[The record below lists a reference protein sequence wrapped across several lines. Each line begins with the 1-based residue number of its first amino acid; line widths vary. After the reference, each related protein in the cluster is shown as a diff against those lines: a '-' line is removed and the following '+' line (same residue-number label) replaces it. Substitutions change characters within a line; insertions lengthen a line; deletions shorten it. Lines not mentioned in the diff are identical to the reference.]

1 MSNVERFMKRLEPIL
16 GERITRELELLT
28 SVAGDESGLTPQ
40 LPAAAAWPQNRDE
53 VILLAKEAAD
63 LGIALIPR
71 GAGSGKSGAVIPG
84 GHEVVVDLSKM
95 NRIVELR
102 PQDLYAVVEPGVI
115 TEVLDQSAFEEGFMY
130 PPDPASKSYSTLGGN
145 IATNAGGPR
154 AVKYGVTH
162 RYVWGI
168 EMVLPGGD
176 VFQTGRRSIKG
187 VAGYD
192 LTSLFVGSEGTLGF
206 ITEATLHLV
215 PAPQAVETA
224 FLSFPDALS
233 ASRGAEAVFAK
244 GYLPS
249 MMELLDKAS
258 LDAVRAVSPFRL
270 PENIGAAL
278 LVESDG
284 APEVAQQDLYRMCE
298 IAGDAGA
305 NDSVVARNEKERQ
318 AMRRARQLVSSS
330 LKEKYPLKIS
340 DDIAVPRSQMA
351 TLMAYAQEVA
361 AKANITFACYGHIGD
376 GNLHVNLLCDVEA
389 LSKAQAVR
397 VQLMK
402 KAVAMGGTISGEHGI
417 GIHKREMLHLEQSQE
432 IIALQ
437 KRLKGIFDPQGL
449 MNPNKVF
456 G

>member
-1 MSNVERFMKRLEPIL
+1 
-16 GERITRELELLT
+16 
-28 SVAGDESGLTPQ
+28 
-40 LPAAAAWPQNRDE
+40 
-53 VILLAKEAAD
+53 
-63 LGIALIPR
+63 
-71 GAGSGKSGAVIPG
+71 
-84 GHEVVVDLSKM
+84 
-95 NRIVELR
+95 
-102 PQDLYAVVEPGVI
+102 
-115 TEVLDQSAFEEGFMY
+115 
-130 PPDPASKSYSTLGGN
+130 
-145 IATNAGGPR
+145 
-154 AVKYGVTH
+154 
-162 RYVWGI
+162 
-168 EMVLPGGD
+168 
-176 VFQTGRRSIKG
+176 
-187 VAGYD
+187 
-192 LTSLFVGSEGTLGF
+192 
-206 ITEATLHLV
+206 
-215 PAPQAVETA
+215 
-224 FLSFPDALS
+224 
-233 ASRGAEAVFAK
+233 AEAVFAK